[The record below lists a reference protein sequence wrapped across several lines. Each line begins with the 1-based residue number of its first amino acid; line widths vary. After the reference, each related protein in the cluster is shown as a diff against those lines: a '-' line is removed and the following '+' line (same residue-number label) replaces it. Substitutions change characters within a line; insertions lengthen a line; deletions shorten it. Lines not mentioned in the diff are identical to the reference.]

1 MTTPTQSTLLEA
13 SVALPEPLTREQWT
27 RRFADR
33 VKQRA
38 GWNEEEAMEC
48 ATVSAEVN
56 FQNNGDEWLDPEDD
70 ADVEMSYFDND
81 GED

>member
-1 MTTPTQSTLLEA
+1 MSTESMTRVE
-13 SVALPEPLTREQWT
+13 WT

-33 VKQRA
+33 IKEYA
-38 GWNEEEAMEC
+38 GWNEVEAMAC
-48 ATVSAEVN
+48 AEASAEVN
-56 FQNNGDEWLDPEDD
+56 LQNNGDEWFDPEDD